1 MQLRMRTV
9 STSARYRKHLYRHYL
24 FCLVAVL
31 GVLLFE
37 MLFTSA
43 PATSFLGESGMIFL
57 VLLDLAALGYV
68 AFLYISEDLE
78 ALHQSAEDLIPAHV
92 QRQALESRRVF
103 EAARQRSMNTSHS
116 PHRVAPLPNSDLPIL
131 QNPRIMATAEKL
143 RGITGKDSY
152 AEEHL
157 EAFKVE
163 GNMRD
168 WVERIRQYIAK
179 TLIPM
184 VLTAH
189 VENVARL
196 NQLLRL
202 FTANRGQ
209 RWVYEG
215 SFTFPL
221 VKLTS
226 EETEFCKRATLLEIK
241 MLAIEVGCGSAADAQ
256 TSTSFSIAGAADQ
269 NSEAHRLQ
277 QARKEFTDCI
287 RQRYALE
294 RFFEVPGFAARDY
307 VVARLQ
313 ALGSTSCLSGFSS
326 YQGGT
331 QQAGKWTAKS
341 PTDSHIVAN
350 LWFAMLT
357 NGNNPIADP
366 AFQLV
371 PPLVHSYPN
380 APPFANDPSKVFFY
394 QKNPD
399 ERIEPHYDIISGKE
413 LWTGVRGQE
422 NVFTAIALFLV
433 HVKAKSQGYF
443 QQMSCKELLPLVREA

>member
-9 STSARYRKHLYRHYL
+9 STSARYRKHLYGHYL
-24 FCLVAVL
+24 LCLTAVL

-43 PATSFLGESGMIFL
+43 PATSFLGESGMAFL
-57 VLLDLAALGYV
+57 ILLDLAALGYI

-78 ALHQSAEDLIPAHV
+78 ALHQSAEDLVPVHV
-92 QRQALESRRVF
+92 QRQAMESKRVF
-103 EAARQRSMNTSHS
+103 EAARQRSMHTSHS
-116 PHRVAPLPNSDLPIL
+116 PHRVVSLPAADMPIL
-131 QNPRIMATAEKL
+131 QNPGIVATAEKL
-143 RGITGKDSY
+143 RGITAKDSY
-152 AEEHL
+152 GEEKPEGL
-157 EAFKVE
+157 KVE
-163 GNMRD
+163 GNMRE

-179 TLIPM
+179 SLIPM

-202 FTANRGQ
+202 FTRNREQ

-226 EETEFCKRATLLEIK
+226 EETDFCKRATLHEIK
-241 MLAIEVGCGSAADAQ
+241 LLAIEVGCGSAADTQ
-256 TSTSFSIAGAADQ
+256 TSVSFSITGGADQ
-269 NSEAHRLQ
+269 NSEASRLQ
-277 QARKEFTDCI
+277 QARKEFADCI

-326 YQGGT
+326 YHGGT
-331 QQAGKWTAKS
+331 QQGGKWTAKS

-357 NGNNPIADP
+357 NGNNPTADP
-366 AFQLV
+366 SFQLI

-380 APPFANDPSKVFFY
+380 APPFSNDPSKVFFY
-394 QKNPD
+394 QKNPE
-399 ERIEPHYDIISGKE
+399 ERVEPHYDVISGKE
-413 LWTGVRGQE
+413 LWPGVRGQE
-422 NVFTAIALFLV
+422 NIFSALALFLV
-433 HVKAKSQGYF
+433 HAKTKGQGYF
-443 QQMSCKELLPLVREA
+443 QQMSCKELLLLVREA